1 MTQRN
6 WAGDDVSVAGA
17 SARAEFERRERQH
30 QERVRR
36 YRPSLLAGG
45 AAGAILG
52 VAAVLLNLPLMGLV
66 ALLTVLAVIVGV
78 VALPDSTRSWATGAK
93 GEALT
98 GRALE
103 QLKIEGF
110 VILHDRRIPGS
121 SANIDHIVIGPPGVA
136 VVETKSYSGQ
146 LRVRGND
153 VYIRGNRRTSGT
165 AEQARRE
172 AVAVTVAL
180 ADELERRRLKV
191 RPILCV
197 HRASLPFFGAAPHG
211 VSIVDGRGLVKLLR
225 KAPRRLSAVDVHE
238 IAQIADD
245 RLRPAAAHFP
255 RLYGQ
260 LPVPP
265 RSDET
270 EAPAT
275 ASSFVTTDGDELFM
289 PPARR
294 AHLQLAREARARATD
309 QRSYWTNK
317 GLAQGKAPPTVP
329 PKEADSSAA
338 TE

>member
-1 MTQRN
+1 
-6 WAGDDVSVAGA
+6 
-17 SARAEFERRERQH
+17 
-30 QERVRR
+30 
-36 YRPSLLAGG
+36 
-45 AAGAILG
+45 
-52 VAAVLLNLPLMGLV
+52 
-66 ALLTVLAVIVGV
+66 
-78 VALPDSTRSWATGAK
+78 
-93 GEALT
+93 
-98 GRALE
+98 
-103 QLKIEGF
+103 
-110 VILHDRRIPGS
+110 
-121 SANIDHIVIGPPGVA
+121 
-136 VVETKSYSGQ
+136 
-146 LRVRGND
+146 
-153 VYIRGNRRTSGT
+153 
-165 AEQARRE
+165 
-172 AVAVTVAL
+172 
-180 ADELERRRLKV
+180 
-191 RPILCV
+191 
-197 HRASLPFFGAAPHG
+197 
-211 VSIVDGRGLVKLLR
+211 
-225 KAPRRLSAVDVHE
+225 VDVHE